1 MIDDRRFELRVHAF
15 SWIPQEQWRIN
26 KRHGPANQIAWNF
39 AQGGHFSNVRSP
51 NGYKVFREAKEIA
64 AKILEIRSMEF
75 GGVDLIVDNKMRVY
89 FIEVN
94 ASPGFEDLNRQIYID
109 AFSKLKDMSAAQVR
123 RLARK

>member
-1 MIDDRRFELRVHAF
+1 
-15 SWIPQEQWRIN
+15 
-26 KRHGPANQIAWNF
+26 
-39 AQGGHFSNVRSP
+39 
-51 NGYKVFREAKEIA
+51 
-64 AKILEIRSMEF
+64 
-75 GGVDLIVDNKMRVY
+75 MRVY